1 MSVDWMLVLLLSLLL
16 LTGVSIWR
24 AHCNPE
30 NQINIV
36 DLVLEHGRMSRIA
49 VAFMLT
55 LGVTTWLMVD
65 LEVRGRMSEAYLMAY
80 GGMWVGPL
88 VAKVIFNRADP
99 PVPNNMPKA
108 AP

>member
-1 MSVDWMLVLLLSLLL
+1 MKIDWMVVALAGLLI
-16 LTGVSIWR
+16 LTAVSVWR

-30 NQINIV
+30 NEINIV

-65 LEVRGRMSEAYLMAY
+65 LEIKGRMTEGYLWAY
-80 GGMWVGPL
+80 GSMWVAPL
-88 VAKVIFNRADP
+88 VAKVIFNKSEP
-99 PVPNNMPKA
+99 PALAKPEGTP
-108 AP
+108 